1 MSWHPLIPWPFVVVI
16 GLVLVG
22 FTGWR
27 LVADSRWRVRWAL
40 RCAAA
45 VAMLVALLGPA
56 TPGGKPL
63 LRMSVS
69 AALTPEQIDGAL
81 AAIIRT
87 AHALGQLGTPL
98 AAE

>member
-1 MSWHPLIPWPFVVVI
+1 
-16 GLVLVG
+16 
-22 FTGWR
+22 
-27 LVADSRWRVRWAL
+27 
-40 RCAAA
+40 
-45 VAMLVALLGPA
+45 
-56 TPGGKPL
+56 
-63 LRMSVS
+63 MSVS